1 MKFLLVLGV
10 ILASFSLYSCPIT
23 ISNNDDQTVLIV
35 DPKGMQAILL
45 PPNQTGMI
53 DPTITNPLKRLWSD
67 ETLDIYYIKNEKPHQ
82 FYKKYRLTEK
92 YCTDTVD
99 ENQLTIKQILQ
110 FEKNPTDR
118 FKLTQFEITEK
129 KHENDHH

>member
-1 MKFLLVLGV
+1 
-10 ILASFSLYSCPIT
+10 
-23 ISNNDDQTVLIV
+23 
-35 DPKGMQAILL
+35 MQAILL